1 LQELQHDA
9 PSSSVAARPSQVAA
23 ALGTTF
29 NVRPS
34 PPSSARSQETP
45 PNFGR
50 RGAEGLQTWM
60 DKSPFWFS
68 SLPRLGGARQGWKKS
83 GFFIK
88 KNQPSVF
95 YGFFVFLGFFLFFF
109 CFFFV
114 FLYIFAQKREF
125 LGSFQFQEYF
135 VVQPDFKL

>member
-1 LQELQHDA
+1 LQELQQDT
-9 PSSSVAARPSQVAA
+9 PSSSAATRPSQVAA
-23 ALGTTF
+23 ALGTSF

-68 SLPRLGGARQGWKKS
+68 SLPRLGGARQGWKKP
-83 GFFIK
+83 GFKK
-88 KNQPSVF
+88 KNPAQWVFLVFLVF
-95 YGFFVFLGFFLFFF
+95 Y
-109 CFFFV
+109 
-114 FLYIFAQKREF
+114 IFDQKREF
-125 LGSFQFQEYF
+125 LGFFQEYF
-135 VVQPDFKL
+135 LVHPDFKL